1 MHEAP
6 QKLPMLSW
14 WQFKEDESNAKICVG
29 KYQYIKKK
37 KAEKEMSEII
47 LA

>member
-1 MHEAP
+1 MHETP

-14 WQFKEDESNAKICVG
+14 WQFKEDESNAKICG
-29 KYQYIKKK
+29 GNINTLKKK
-37 KAEKEMSEII
+37 HTEKEMSEII